1 MPPFHMSTQTIKDT
15 LAPRETNC
23 HVVFLKKLH
32 WFKTE
37 SQVEVYIDRIIRPRQ
52 VEYYWPEKD
61 DKAKK
66 TKQQN
71 MGYAW
76 IVCENK
82 QAAKTLAKE
91 INLVER
97 KGGFNGRFLEA
108 IHTNRRPA
116 SCSACLFRNEQT
128 APHASKQ
135 HALRL
140 TAPPPASDSR
150 LTSEDLACD
159 TALMRPSHATTTPGN
174 TPAAN
179 VANIK
184 PIMTGDAL
192 VDSQLQNEG
201 GGPAGEDSASE
212 STEED
217 SYSDVKYLG
226 LDLY

>member
-1 MPPFHMSTQTIKDT
+1 MLTQTIKDT
-15 LAPRETNC
+15 LAPRETNG

-37 SQVEVYIDRIIRPRQ
+37 SQVEVY
-52 VEYYWPEKD
+52 VEKSFC
-61 DKAKK
+61 
-66 TKQQN
+66 
-71 MGYAW
+71 
-76 IVCENK
+76 I
-82 QAAKTLAKE
+82 
-91 INLVER
+91 
-97 KGGFNGRFLEA
+97 
-108 IHTNRRPA
+108 
-116 SCSACLFRNEQT
+116 ACLFRNEQT

-150 LTSEDLACD
+150 LTSEDPACD

-174 TPAAN
+174 TPGAN

-217 SYSDVKYLG
+217 SYSNVEYLG